1 MNNVFKLNK
10 DEAILANILQNN
22 ELLEDLKIKP
32 SMFSDGNVAIVINHI
47 LDSGKVDL
55 NELYHKS
62 RNDNNFMS
70 AERLGSLYNSSEVAK
85 GFFMQEQ
92 SEVLEDYKKREI
104 TRITNDFQK
113 TAMTEKDRTYMI
125 DEINEVE
132 QLSIKTIN
140 TLKNQLIEF
149 VDNFM
154 SDEPK
159 QFIKTG
165 LENIDKQIIGFL
177 PTQLIV
183 LGARPGAGKT
193 ALALNMM
200 YNIARNGYPVTFFS
214 LETTDQS
221 ILERL
226 VSSTSNV
233 NSIKIVQKT
242 NITDKEATRVMKSVD
257 NLTKLEQTGFNIVD
271 KAHVTQQDIRQA
283 TMKQYDKPHVVFI
296 DYLQL
301 LNSDKAQS
309 ERRLDIEKISR
320 DLKIIAKEN
329 NCVIIALSQL
339 SRGVENRQNK
349 RPMLS
354 DLRESGSIEQ
364 DANMVMFLYREDYY
378 DEMLQDRETGIS
390 EVECNV
396 AKNRDGVVG
405 TVNLNFHKF
414 TQKFTSRSVWC
425 LEQ

>member
-1 MNNVFKLNK
+1 MNKVFNLTE

-22 ELLEDLKIKP
+22 DLLENLKIKP
-32 SMFSDGNVAIVINHI
+32 EMFSDGSVAIVIDYLLNQ
-47 LDSGKVDL
+47 GKVDL
-55 NELYHKS
+55 NALYHKA
-62 RNDNNFMS
+62 RKTDNFMS
-70 AERLGSLYNSSEVAK
+70 VERIGSLYNSDEVYK
-85 GFFMQEQ
+85 SFFMQEQ
-92 SEVLEDYKKREI
+92 RDVMEKYKIREI
-104 TRITNDFQK
+104 NRITKEFQQSL
-113 TAMTEKDRTYMI
+113 MTERDRLYMVE
-125 DEINEVE
+125 EIEKVE
-132 QLSIKTIN
+132 QLSIKTEN
-140 TLKNQLIEF
+140 TLKNQLLEF
-149 VDNFM
+149 VDNFL

-159 QFIKTG
+159 NFIKTG
-165 LENIDKQIIGFL
+165 LENVDRQIIGFE
-177 PTQLIV
+177 PTQLII

-193 ALALNMM
+193 AVALNMM

-214 LETTDQS
+214 LETTDQK

-233 NSIKIVQKT
+233 DMLKIIQKT
-242 NITDKEATRVMKSVD
+242 NISDKEANRVMQAVD
-257 NLTKLEQTGFNIVD
+257 KIDKLHGTGFEIID
-271 KAHVTQQDIRQA
+271 KAHVTQQDVRQA
-283 TMKQYDKPHVVFI
+283 AMKQYDKPQVIFI

-301 LNSDKAQS
+301 LNPDKSQKD
-309 ERRLDIEKISR
+309 RRLDVEKISR

-339 SRGVENRQNK
+339 SRGVESRQNK

-378 DEMLQDRETGIS
+378 DEMLQDKETGIS

-405 TVNLNFHKF
+405 MVPLNFHKF
-414 TQKFTSRSVWC
+414 TQKFTSKVI
-425 LEQ
+425 

>member
-1 MNNVFKLNK
+1 MNKVFNLTE
-10 DEAILANILQNN
+10 DEAILANILQNDD
-22 ELLEDLKIKP
+22 LLENLKIKP
-32 SMFSDGNVAIVINHI
+32 EMFSDGSVAIVIDYLLNQ
-47 LDSGKVDL
+47 GKVDL
-55 NELYHKS
+55 NALYHKA
-62 RNDNNFMS
+62 RKTNNFMS
-70 AERLGSLYNSSEVAK
+70 VERIGSLYNSDEVYK
-85 GFFMQEQ
+85 SFFMQEQ
-92 SEVLEDYKKREI
+92 RDVLEKYKIREI
-104 TRITNDFQK
+104 NRITKEFQQSL
-113 TAMTEKDRTYMI
+113 MTEQDRLYMVE
-125 DEINEVE
+125 EIERIE
-132 QLSIKTIN
+132 QLSIKTEN
-140 TLKNQLIEF
+140 TLKNQLLEF
-149 VDNFM
+149 VDNFL

-159 QFIKTG
+159 NFIKTG
-165 LENIDKQIIGFL
+165 LENVDRQIIGFE

-193 ALALNMM
+193 AIALNMM

-214 LETTDQS
+214 LETTDQK

-233 NSIKIVQKT
+233 DMLKIIQKT
-242 NITDKEATRVMKSVD
+242 NISDKEANRVMQAVD
-257 NLTKLEQTGFNIVD
+257 KIDKLHSTGFEIID
-271 KAHVTQQDIRQA
+271 KAHVTQQDIRQVA
-283 TMKQYDKPHVVFI
+283 MKQYDKPQVIFI

-301 LNSDKAQS
+301 LNPDKSQKD
-309 ERRLDIEKISR
+309 RRLDVEKISR

-339 SRGVENRQNK
+339 SRGVESRQNK

-378 DEMLQDRETGIS
+378 DEMLQDKETGVS

-405 TVNLNFHKF
+405 MVPLNFHKF
-414 TQKFTSRSVWC
+414 TQKFTSKVI
-425 LEQ
+425 